1 MTIRPAAEL
10 AHIAPVQPAD
20 QDLIVA
26 IADRTGAFSAEE
38 LVTVREMFESYLK
51 DPTAAAGYRFSGYYD
66 PADGRLLGYVCWG
79 FTSLSEGAVDLFWLA
94 TDPAAQGRG
103 IATLLFRSVE
113 VAARAAGRWLLMLY
127 TSSTPAY
134 AAARRMYI
142 REGYSLVLQLPG
154 FYHRGD
160 DLCVYVK
167 QLDAHPA
174 PPAALGPGE
183 Q

>member
-1 MTIRPAAEL
+1 MSERVAAQLSHISPAHA
-10 AHIAPVQPAD
+10 AD
-20 QDLIVA
+20 RELIVT
-26 IADRTGAFSAEE
+26 IADHTGAFSAEE

-51 DPTAAAGYRFSGYYD
+51 DPVSPAGYRFSAYRD
-66 PADGRLLGYVCWG
+66 PDTGQMLGYVCWG
-79 FTSLSEGAVDLFWLA
+79 FTSLSEGSVDLFWLA

-113 VAARAAGRWLLMLY
+113 AEARAAGRWLLMLY
-127 TSSTPAY
+127 TSSSPAY

-142 REGYSLVLQLPG
+142 REGYYLAMQLSG

-167 QLDAHPA
+167 ELDAQRV
-174 PPAALGPGE
+174 PPVELGPGE
-183 Q
+183 K